1 MQKSGKQQGGT
12 GPPAA
17 SVEKEACST
26 KASAR
31 LAKSNEHA
39 RTLFV
44 AAKDEAW
51 EKAQLHNSAKVS
63 THIQPALVGTNKR
76 KSKSGSLEAKLDK
89 HQLSKGISIL
99 AAHPRNS
106 LNTSVTQDKHVLN
119 SPLRK
124 KEKKLQGNSHFNKL
138 RASWALPV
146 DEELVRGTFEM

>member
-1 MQKSGKQQGGT
+1 MQKSSKQGGT

-39 RTLFV
+39 PTLFV

-63 THIQPALVGTNKR
+63 AHIQPALVGTNKR

-89 HQLSKGISIL
+89 HQLSKGIYL

-106 LNTSVTQDKHVLN
+106 LDTSVTQDKHVLN

-146 DEELVRGTFEM
+146 DEELVRGTFEL